1 MMQNNKKETYK
12 PILSLN
18 MDDKIYLAVSKDL
31 TDKLSFVYTLACLEQ
46 NKNSNM
52 YNMFATREIH
62 AFKNK
67 DAASIYHD
75 TIKKIIDKNAEDKT
89 KQDLFSANEEL
100 IENFLGNSR

>member
-1 MMQNNKKETYK
+1 MKENKNIK
-12 PILSLN
+12 PNLTLS
-18 MDDKIYLAVSKDL
+18 MDDKVYLAVSKDL
-31 TDKLSFVYTLACLEQ
+31 TDKLSFVYTLACLKQ

-52 YNMFATREIH
+52 YNMLATREIH

-75 TIKKIIDKNAEDKT
+75 TIEKIIDKNAEDKT
-89 KQDLFSANEEL
+89 KQDLFSANEKL